1 MESGV
6 TIFDQATVMM
16 MMIYLEGS
24 VLEQDDGGTS

>member
-6 TIFDQATVMM
+6 TIFDQATGMM